1 MRNKARTVLSPGCGS
16 TDVNTFICAK
26 NANHVRQPAGN
37 GSVLPRCETFSVD
50 FIGAS
55 FILFYIQQNVSI
67 WKSDKMTDTKDINVL
82 RNEVREIQ
90 AALTEL
96 TFTNERNK
104 VILKQSE
111 ENLRACY
118 ALVQRGEAT
127 LEEFDDF
134 VTKLDDLRFSISETE
149 KVIKCTRNLLNN
161 KIEELNPL
169 ETAENKKIATSILV
183 VTIGFIIIA
192 FLVFRAV
199 SLMFGISW
207 LEAFGWIAGIIFALS
222 TIICLFLF
230 VFSIFLT
237 AQEKLKKK

>member
-1 MRNKARTVLSPGCGS
+1 
-16 TDVNTFICAK
+16 
-26 NANHVRQPAGN
+26 
-37 GSVLPRCETFSVD
+37 
-50 FIGAS
+50 
-55 FILFYIQQNVSI
+55 
-67 WKSDKMTDTKDINVL
+67 MTDTKDINVL

-90 AALTEL
+90 TALTEL

-169 ETAENKKIATSILV
+169 ETAENKKNCNFYSCCYDRIYYYRLSCVQSGFADVRDILARSIRMDSRNYICTINDNLLISICIFNFFDRTRKTEEEIAVLRS
-183 VTIGFIIIA
+183 
-192 FLVFRAV
+192 
-199 SLMFGISW
+199 
-207 LEAFGWIAGIIFALS
+207 ALTEWYS
-222 TIICLFLF
+222 
-230 VFSIFLT
+230 
-237 AQEKLKKK
+237 